1 MRDRIAI
8 AEGAAVV
15 GGAALA
21 ELALQVGPLVLEL
34 AGRDGEDDPPPRGGD
49 SRAVEGVASPVG
61 LVGDRVKV
69 RRDRPSPGLK
79 PNQLRMMR
87 IAAGQSA
94 EDRLRQETFPPNR
107 DQSFDV

>member
-1 MRDRIAI
+1 MRQRIAG
-8 AEGAAVV
+8 AEGAAVI
-15 GGAALA
+15 GGAALT

-34 AGRDGEDDPPPRGGD
+34 AGRDREDDPPAGGRD
-49 SRAVEGVASPVG
+49 SGAVEGVASPVG

-69 RRDRPSPGLK
+69 HRDRLSPGPK
-79 PNQLRMMR
+79 ANQLRMLR

-94 EDRLRQETFPPNR
+94 KDRLRQETFPPNR